1 MADIMKR
8 FFQILI
14 VLMVSAA
21 TAGAVMTGLSYA
33 HEGSWRKA
41 NRSSVGIA
49 PDPAKVSEAIVQ
61 VYAARAWSWRGAFG
75 VHTWIA
81 VKPTDALEFTVYEV
95 IGWRARRGLSVLS
108 ISNRPADGRWFGNA
122 PEILAD
128 IRGPGIDEVIG
139 RIDQVAK
146 TYPYNNEYRVWP
158 GPNSNTFTA
167 YVARQIPELR
177 LDLPPT
183 AVGKDYLDG
192 SGFADSSPSGTGY
205 QVSLYG
211 LAGLL
216 VGREEGFEI
225 NLLGLT
231 FGIDPA
237 DIALK
242 LPMIGTIGPKLD

>member
-1 MADIMKR
+1 MKR
-8 FFQILI
+8 IVQI
-14 VLMVSAA
+14 VLTLMIV
-21 TAGAVMTGLSYA
+21 AGAAMAGLSYA

-41 NRSSVGIA
+41 NRESAGIA
-49 PDPAKVSEAIVQ
+49 PDPARVSEAVVQ

-81 VKPTDALEFTVYEV
+81 VKPTDAVEFTVYEV
-95 IGWRARRGLSVLS
+95 VGWRARRGLPVLS
-108 ISNRPADGRWFGNA
+108 MSNRPADGRWFGNM

-128 IRGPGIDEVIG
+128 IRGEGVDDVIA
-139 RIDQVAK
+139 RIDRVAK
-146 TYPYNNEYRVWP
+146 AYPYNNEYRVWP

-183 AVGKDYLDG
+183 AIGKDFMDA
-192 SGFADSSPSGTGY
+192 SGFADISPSGTGY

-211 LAGLL
+211 LLGLL
-216 VGREEGFEI
+216 VGREEGFEV

-242 LPMIGTIGPKLD
+242 LPMIGALGPKLD